1 MDRLEAM
8 SILLAVSEAG
18 SISAASRKL
27 RVPLATISRK
37 VSELEAH
44 LNVRLLMRSNRQIT
58 LTEAGR
64 SFVAAS
70 RRILQD
76 IGDAEREASGEQKIL
91 KGELVLSAP
100 IALGRFHLLPVVTD
114 FLRDH
119 PSMDVRMML
128 VDRRLN
134 MIEDHIDIGLRV
146 GELHDFSLVA
156 MKVGTVRRVVCASLA
171 YLKRRGI
178 PRTPD
183 DLKDHDCI
191 TFENTLSS
199 QTWTFNIGKKMEK
212 SFPIHSRLVVSTAE
226 AATDAAVAG
235 IGLARMLDYQI
246 AAQLRDGTLDL
257 VLESFKSPPKPV
269 HLIYEAGDYL
279 PLKIRTFLDYAGPR
293 LKKSMRAIG
302 AENRSHAETAVAIFE
317 TGFSTKIS
325 DPVVEAPEE

>member
-8 SILLAVSEAG
+8 SVLVAVSEAG

-27 RVPLATISRK
+27 KVPLATISRK

-58 LTEAGR
+58 LTEAGEI
-64 SFVAAS
+64 FVAVS

-76 IGDAEREASGEQKIL
+76 LGEAEREVSDEQKIL

-100 IALGRFHLLPVVTD
+100 IALGRFHLLPVAID

-119 PSMDVRMML
+119 PSIDVRMML

-146 GELHDFSLVA
+146 GELNDFSLVA
-156 MKVGTVRRVVCASLA
+156 KKVGTVRRVVCASPA

-183 DLKDHDCI
+183 DLKHHDCI
-191 TFENTLSS
+191 TFENTLSP
-199 QTWTFNIGKKMEK
+199 QTWSLNVGKTEK
-212 SFPIHSRLVVSTAE
+212 PFPVHSRLVVSTAE

-235 IGLARMLDYQI
+235 IGLTRMLDYQI
-246 AAQLRDGTLDL
+246 AAQLREGTLEL
-257 VLESFKSPPKPV
+257 VLESFKSPAKPV
-269 HLIYEAGDYL
+269 HLIYEAGRHL
-279 PLKIRTFLDYAGPR
+279 PLKIRTFLDYASPR
-293 LKKSMRAIG
+293 LKKSMRAI
-302 AENRSHAETAVAIFE
+302 AE
-317 TGFSTKIS
+317 
-325 DPVVEAPEE
+325 

>member
-8 SILLAVSEAG
+8 SVLLAVTEAG

-27 RVPLATISRK
+27 KVPLATISRK
-37 VSELEAH
+37 VSELEGH
-44 LNVRLLMRSNRQIT
+44 LKVRLLMRSNRHIA
-58 LTEAGR
+58 LTEAGQ

-76 IGDAEREASGEQKIL
+76 LSDAEREVSGEYRIL

-100 IALGRFHLLPVVTD
+100 IALGRFHLLPVVID

-119 PSMDVRMML
+119 PSIDVRMML

-156 MKVGTVRRVVCASLA
+156 KKVGAVRRVVCASPA
-171 YLKRRGI
+171 YLERRGT
-178 PRTPD
+178 PRTPE

-199 QTWTFNIGKKMEK
+199 QTWTFNIGKTEN

-235 IGLARMLDYQI
+235 IGLTRMLDYQI
-246 AAQLRDGTLDL
+246 AAQRRDGTLNL
-257 VLESFKSPPKPV
+257 VLESFKSPPKSV
-269 HLIYEAGDYL
+269 HLIYEAGGHL

-293 LKKSMRAIG
+293 LKKSMHAI
-302 AENRSHAETAVAIFE
+302 A
-317 TGFSTKIS
+317 
-325 DPVVEAPEE
+325 D